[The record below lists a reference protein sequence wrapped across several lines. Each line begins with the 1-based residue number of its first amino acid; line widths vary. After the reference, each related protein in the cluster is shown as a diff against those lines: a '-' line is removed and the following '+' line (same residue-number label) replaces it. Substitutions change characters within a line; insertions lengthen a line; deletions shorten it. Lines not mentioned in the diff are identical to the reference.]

1 MIRRIKVQGYKSL
14 QDVDIKLRPLTVII
28 GPNAAGKSNLLDALA
43 LVSRMA
49 TRKTLKEAFEEH
61 RGAPLEAFY
70 YGEKGQAGV
79 LEQETA
85 RFRIEVEVEL
95 CKEVREHTEQIIKEM
110 RAGLSPEDQ
119 DARIA
124 RRRVLANLL
133 RYLVEV
139 EITTSTGHL
148 RVVDERLE
156 ALTSS
161 GERQTRR
168 SPFIE
173 KAGDN
178 RLHLRMEAQKHPSY
192 HDIGLDHTLLSTP
205 LYPPHNPH
213 ITAFREELSRWRFYY
228 LEPNSMRKETPLKE
242 VDNIGSLGSDLAG
255 FYNSLKARDEKQFDA
270 VNRAI
275 RQLVPAIEK
284 VDVERTKEGFVQLQV
299 WEHGVPFSS
308 RVISEGT
315 LRVLALVAITNSLS
329 PATVIGCEEPENGVH
344 PRRMRLIAELLRNTA
359 VQGNTQIV
367 VNTHSPILSE
377 YFFENAQ
384 TENIQLLAC
393 TKKNHASHFESLDT
407 RPLFRGREVNIAVDQ
422 EAPSPTSFS
431 ERILRGDYGG

>member
-14 QDVDIKLRPLTVII
+14 KDIDIELKPLTVIL

-61 RGAPLEAFY
+61 RGVPLEAFY
-70 YGEKGQAGV
+70 FGDKGQQGIM
-79 LEQETA
+79 EQGTA
-85 RFRIEVEVEL
+85 SFRIEIEVEL
-95 CKEVREHTEQIIKEM
+95 CKEVREHTERVIKEM
-110 RAGLSPEDQ
+110 RAGLPSDDQ
-119 DARIA
+119 SSRID

-133 RYLVEV
+133 QYSVEV
-139 EITTSTGHL
+139 EMTTSTGHL

-156 ALTSS
+156 ALTSG
-161 GERQTRR
+161 GEKTTRR
-168 SPFIE
+168 RPFIE
-173 KAGDN
+173 KGEDGR
-178 RLHLRMEAQKHPSY
+178 RLHLRMEGQAHPIY

-205 LYPPHNPH
+205 LYPPHYPH

-228 LEPNSMRKETPLKE
+228 LEPNAMRNETPLKE
-242 VDNIGSLGSDLAG
+242 VENIGPFGSDLAG
-255 FYNSLKARDEKQFDA
+255 FYNSLKARNEKQFEA
-270 VNRAI
+270 LNLAI

-299 WEHGVPFSS
+299 WEQGVPFSS

-344 PRRMRLIAELLRNTA
+344 PRRMRLIAELLKDTA
-359 VQGNTQIV
+359 SRGETQII
-367 VNTHSPILSE
+367 VNTHSPILPE
-377 YFFENAQ
+377 YFFEDAH
-384 TENIQLLAC
+384 ILVC
-393 TKKNHASHFESLDT
+393 KKANHASHFEPLDT
-407 RPLFRGREVNIAVDQ
+407 AGPLFRRRDMERALDQ
-422 EAPSPTSFS
+422 EPPTSLS
-431 ERILRGDYGG
+431 QQILRGDYGG

>member
-14 QDVDIKLRPLTVII
+14 QDVDIKLQPLTVII
-28 GPNAAGKSNLLDALA
+28 GPNAAGKSNLLDAMA

-70 YGEKGQAGV
+70 YGEKGQQGIMK
-79 LEQETA
+79 QDTA
-85 RFRIEVEVEL
+85 SFRIEVDVEICREVL
-95 CKEVREHTEQIIKEM
+95 EHTERIIKEM
-110 RAGLSPEDQ
+110 KAGLPSDGESTKM
-119 DARIA
+119 A

-133 RYLVEV
+133 RYSVEV
-139 EITTSTGHL
+139 EMTTSTGHL
-148 RVVDERLE
+148 RVVDEKLE
-156 ALTSS
+156 ALTST

-173 KAGDN
+173 KAEDG
-178 RLHLRMEAQKHPSY
+178 RLHLRMEGQFHPSY
-192 HDIGLDHTLLSTP
+192 HDIGLDRTLLSTP

-228 LEPNSMRKETPLKE
+228 LEPNSMRSETPLKE
-242 VDNIGSLGSDLAG
+242 VEGIGPFGSDLAG
-255 FYNSLKARDEKQFDA
+255 FYNSLKAKNEKQVEA
-270 VNRAI
+270 LNRAI
-275 RQLVPAIEK
+275 RQLVPVIEK
-284 VDVERTKEGFVQLQV
+284 VDVERTREGFVQLQV

-359 VQGNTQIV
+359 IQGESQII
-367 VNTHSPILSE
+367 VNTHSPIFPE
-377 YFFENAQ
+377 YFFEEAQ
-384 TENIQLLAC
+384 TANIRLLTC
-393 TKKNHASHFESLDT
+393 TKTNHASHFESLDT
-407 RPLFRGREVNIAVDQ
+407 RPLFRKSDMEIAVDQ
-422 EAPSPTSFS
+422 EPVPTSLS